1 MKATLV
7 HKVPKLDTLRMEDQD
22 LPERLS
28 KQSPDLYSGL
38 HNAKQRQD
46 LSLVKVIEAFHKEG
60 FDVDVQTQ
68 TDFKGADGDVVV
80 VVGGDGTV
88 LDVSHNVRTTPII
101 AINSDPERSVGV
113 FCACAADE
121 ARQAAQRVRDGQA
134 ITTILHRLRVLLTGP
149 DYVNTSISAIIALN
163 RL

>member
-80 VVGGDGTV
+80 VVGGVGTV
-88 LDVSHNVRTTPII
+88 LDVARNARPTPLTSL
-101 AINSDPERSVGV
+101 NSY
-113 FCACAADE
+113 
-121 ARQAAQRVRDGQA
+121 AQQHVC
-134 ITTILHRLRVLLTGP
+134 
-149 DYVNTSISAIIALN
+149 
-163 RL
+163 